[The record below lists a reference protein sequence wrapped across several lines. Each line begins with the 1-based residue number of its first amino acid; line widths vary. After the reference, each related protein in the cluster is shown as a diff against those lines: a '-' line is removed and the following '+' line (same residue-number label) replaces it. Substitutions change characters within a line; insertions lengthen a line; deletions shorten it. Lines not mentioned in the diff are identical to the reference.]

1 VLSGTEDG
9 CELFLKEDTIMRFKG
24 QRIVVIGGS
33 SGMGFATAKMA
44 AEEGAAVVIA
54 GRSEERLQ
62 KAKALMQGSVEIFT
76 VNVVDEGSVKAF
88 FDKTGEFDHLITPGN
103 EAAMGRFLEMDTKT
117 ARAAFD
123 SKFWG
128 QYHAAKYGAPKM
140 RGGGSITFFAGIW
153 SQRPVPGGSVITA
166 INSAIE
172 GLGRAL
178 AGELAPIRV
187 NTVSPGIVDTP
198 IYSKMAPEAKEA
210 MFKEAAASI
219 PAKRVGAPEEIAKT
233 VLYLMSNGYA
243 TGSTL
248 YVDGGATLR

>member
-1 VLSGTEDG
+1 
-9 CELFLKEDTIMRFKG
+9 MRFKG

-33 SGMGFATAKMA
+33 SGIGFATAKA
-44 AEEGAAVVIA
+44 AAVEGASVVIA
-54 GRSEERLQ
+54 SRSEERLQ
-62 KAKALMQGSVEIFT
+62 KAKALIQGSVEVLT
-76 VNVVDEGSVKAF
+76 VNVVDEASVKSF
-88 FDKTGEFDHLITPGN
+88 FDKVGDFDHLTTPGN
-103 EAAMGRFLEMDTKT
+103 EAAMGRFLEMDIRT

-128 QYHAAKYGAPKM
+128 QYQAAKYGA
-140 RGGGSITFFAGIW
+140 RRIRDGGSITLFAGIW
-153 SQRPVPGGSVITA
+153 SQRPVPGGSIVTA

-198 IYSKMAPEAKEA
+198 IYSMMPPEAKEA
-210 MFKEAAASI
+210 MFKEVAASI
-219 PAKRVGAPEEIAKT
+219 PAKRIGEPADIAKT

-243 TGSTL
+243 TGNTL

>member
-1 VLSGTEDG
+1 
-9 CELFLKEDTIMRFKG
+9 MRFKG
-24 QRIVVIGGS
+24 QRIVIIGGS

-44 AEEGAAVVIA
+44 AAEGAAVVIA
-54 GRSEERLQ
+54 SRSEERLQ
-62 KAKALMQGSVEIFT
+62 KAKSRIEGDVEILT
-76 VNVVDEGSVKAF
+76 VDVVDEGSVKVF
-88 FDKTGEFDHLITPGN
+88 FDKVGEFDHLTTPGN

-128 QYHAAKYGAPKM
+128 QYYAAKYGAP
-140 RGGGSITFFAGIW
+140 RLRSGGSITLFAGIW
-153 SQRPVPGGSVITA
+153 SQRPVPGGTVITA

-178 AGELAPIRV
+178 AMELAPIRV

-198 IYSKMAPEAKEA
+198 IYSMMTPDAKES
-210 MFKEAAASI
+210 MFKEAAASM
-219 PAKRVGAPEEIAKT
+219 PVKRIGKPEEIAKT